1 VEDQAWNEFAW
12 PELSGRWQGSVETV
26 KNDRASAKRDKSER
40 KVEFRFLTAADF
52 LKAKNASC
60 DSLPADAVVMN
71 GQLWES
77 ASKRA
82 EYEAFVP
89 AESGKVAYGRLS
101 FEKMN
106 GKEFCQFRQMGRVM
120 GMNRLALPV
129 VSFSEHSKVSGR
141 ALASLASDSE
151 YSVEF
156 LRFAPA
162 GKAVEAQEVPVPS
175 VKGWGSVDP
184 IVARSERPPLMIR
197 VSRIT
202 SREGG
207 ERGEWRGSEE
217 QIFRLW
223 KTQ

>member
-1 VEDQAWNEFAW
+1 VSPDCHSCTVEDQAWNEFSW
-12 PELSGRWQGSVETV
+12 GDLSGQWKGTVETV
-26 KNDRASAKRDKSER
+26 KNDRASAKRNKTQK

-77 ASKRA
+77 ASKKA

-89 AESGKVAYGRLS
+89 VESGKVAYGRLS

-106 GKEFCQFRQMGRVM
+106 GKEFCQFRRLGRVM

-129 VSFSEHSKVSGR
+129 VSFSEYSTVSGR
-141 ALASLASDSE
+141 TLASVTDDSD

-156 LRFAPA
+156 LRFAA
-162 GKAVEAQEVPVPS
+162 GETKAAGGRGLASVE
-175 VKGWGSVDP
+175 K
-184 IVARSERPPLMIR
+184 PPLMIR
-197 VSRIT
+197 VSRTT
-202 SREGG
+202 SRNGG
-207 ERGEWRGSEE
+207 ERGEWRGSQE

-223 KTQ
+223 KSK